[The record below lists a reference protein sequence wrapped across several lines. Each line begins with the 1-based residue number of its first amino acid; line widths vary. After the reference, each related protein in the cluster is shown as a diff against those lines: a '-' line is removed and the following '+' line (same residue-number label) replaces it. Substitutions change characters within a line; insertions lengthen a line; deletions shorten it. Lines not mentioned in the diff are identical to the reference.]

1 VNRSVLVT
9 GGNRGIGLAVARRL
23 AEDGEQT
30 AITYRTGD
38 PPDGLYAV
46 PCDVRDAKAV
56 ESALERVAIRQGP
69 VEVLVANAGITRD
82 GLALMLDEQDYRDV
96 FETNLMGT
104 IRWIKA
110 VAPEMVRARS
120 GRIILLSSV
129 VGLMGAAGQTN
140 YAASKAALV
149 GLARSLA
156 WELGARGIT
165 VNVVAPGYIE
175 TDMTSGLTD
184 KRKQQLTTLI
194 PMRRTGTVDE
204 VAAVVGFLASP
215 EASYV
220 TGAFVPVAGGMG
232 MGN

>member
-1 VNRSVLVT
+1 MSRSVLVT
-9 GGNRGIGLAVARRL
+9 GGNRGIGLAIAQRL
-23 AEDGEQT
+23 AEDGEKT
-30 AITYRTGD
+30 AITYRTGT

-46 PCDVRDAKAV
+46 RCDVRDAESV
-56 ESALERVAIRQGP
+56 ESAAERVAIQQGP

-96 FETNLMGT
+96 IETNLMGT
-104 IRWIKA
+104 IRWVKA
-110 VAPEMVRARS
+110 VVPAMVRARA
-120 GRIILLSSV
+120 GRIVLLSSV
-129 VGLMGAAGQTN
+129 VGLMGAAGQSN
-140 YAASKAALV
+140 YTASKAALV

-156 WELGARGIT
+156 WELGPRGIT

-175 TDMTSGLTD
+175 TDMTSGLTE

-204 VAAVVGFLASP
+204 VAAVVRFLASP
-215 EASYV
+215 AASYV
-220 TGAFVPVAGGMG
+220 TGAFVPVTGGMG